1 MYNKMVKCIN
11 IEVYIQPHTD
21 SNIPA
26 SNDKGK
32 ITRPSKTC
40 ARVLPFIMYLK
51 VKNRRTPD

>member
-1 MYNKMVKCIN
+1 MGMYNKMVKCIN

-32 ITRPSKTC
+32 ITRPSKT
-40 ARVLPFIMYLK
+40 
-51 VKNRRTPD
+51 